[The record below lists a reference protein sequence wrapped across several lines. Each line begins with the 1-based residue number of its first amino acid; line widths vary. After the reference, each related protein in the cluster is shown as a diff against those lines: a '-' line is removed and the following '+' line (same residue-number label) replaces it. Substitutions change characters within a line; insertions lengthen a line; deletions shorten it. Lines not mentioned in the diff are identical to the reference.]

1 MGTPS
6 SRPRGVVATGPDR
19 SCRAKLRIGR
29 ERADRRFLVRKLLMK
44 KFTTLDGI
52 GAFPTYS
59 GETEATWEDQGELT
73 STREIDTI
81 DTILLGRGAYS

>member
-1 MGTPS
+1 M
-6 SRPRGVVATGPDR
+6 
-19 SCRAKLRIGR
+19 
-29 ERADRRFLVRKLLMK
+29 RKLLMK